1 MCNAVSLNLM
11 EFPMSQSIIDT
22 LVQMRGIE
30 TQFVDAWGKP
40 THIASG
46 TKEKILS
53 VMGYDVDDQS
63 SLENQL
69 HQQISDVWMTPL
81 DPVQVIRDDEIIQIA
96 VRLPIELVTDTI
108 RFVFTLEEHI
118 ASAINDS
125 PTLTTQLIEHELVNA
140 TEIEGSEFQEY
151 LVTLSV
157 NLPHGY
163 HHLALTMT
171 DGDVIGQSRII
182 KVPKSCYTPEPI
194 AQGKKI
200 WGLSIQLY
208 CVRSET
214 NWGMGDFSDLTQLIH
229 RAADQGA
236 DFVGLNPIHA
246 LYPNNPNSCSPYSPS
261 SRKWLNHLYID
272 VTVVPGYDTPS
283 IQALVNDENFQAQL
297 THTRAIEY
305 VDYDAVSALKMPILR
320 ALFTI
325 NSANYD
331 FQNALDAFIEAGG
344 QSLQTLMRYDALQA
358 HLKKEGQDYWGWP
371 VFPEAFQSADLPG
384 VEEFASAH
392 PDEVRFYGFLQYL
405 AAQQF
410 EAASTQAKAR
420 NMIIGLYRDLAVGVS
435 EGSAEIWGA
444 KDLYV
449 TDASVGAPPDILGPL
464 GQNWGLPPMDP
475 EQLYQ
480 QAYQP
485 IIDLFAANMQHS
497 GALRID
503 HAMALLRLWWV
514 TKGDHADK
522 GGYVYYPVD
531 DLLGILALESH
542 RNQTLIIGEDLGT
555 VPDEI
560 REKLADNGV
569 YSYRVFFFEQAQ
581 DGGFYS
587 PSHYP
592 VQSMSTLTIHDFPT
606 LIGYWHCHDL
616 ALGKE
621 LGLYPTEEILQP
633 LYDSRHDN
641 KQQILNTLHGHG
653 AISDNVARS
662 VEQVGMTEELN
673 YGMQVH
679 MATGSSALLSLQLED
694 WLQMDKPVNIPG
706 TFEEYPNWK
715 RKLSRNLEDIF
726 TQPEVL
732 GLAQRVDRARRNAST
747 S

>member
-1 MCNAVSLNLM
+1 MT
-11 EFPMSQSIIDT
+11 QSIIDT

-30 TQFVDAWGKP
+30 TSFVDAWGKP
-40 THIASG
+40 ATVADG
-46 TKEKILS
+46 TKEKILG
-53 VMGYDVDDQS
+53 VMGYDVENIDV
-63 SLENQL
+63 LEAQM
-69 HQQISDVWMTPL
+69 HEQVSDVWMTPL
-81 DPVQVIRDDEIIQIA
+81 NPVQVIRDDEQVQIP
-96 VRLPIELVTDTI
+96 VRLPIELVTET
-108 RFVFTLEEHI
+108 VCFTLTFEDK
-118 ASAINDS
+118 DS
-125 PTLTTQLIEHELVNA
+125 HVFTTQLIEHELVNA
-140 TEIEGSEFQEY
+140 TEVDGAEFQEY
-151 LVTLSV
+151 IVTLHV
-157 NLPHGY
+157 NMPHGY
-163 HHLALTMT
+163 HTLTLAME
-171 DGDVIGQSRII
+171 DGDVIGQGRII
-182 KVPKSCYTPEPI
+182 QAPKACFTPDAI
-194 AQGKKI
+194 TQGKKI

-208 CVRSET
+208 CVRSEK
-214 NWGMGDFSDLTQLIH
+214 NWGIGDFSDLTVLIN

-272 VTVVPGYDTPS
+272 VTAVPGYDQPS
-283 IQALVNDENFQAQL
+283 IQAMVNDADFQAQL

-305 VDYDAVSALKMPILR
+305 VDYNAVSALKMPVLK
-320 ALFTI
+320 ALFEL
-325 NSANYD
+325 NSSNTEL
-331 FQNALDAFIEAGG
+331 QKALDIFIDAGG
-344 QSLQTLMRYDALQA
+344 ESLQTLMRYDALQA
-358 HLKKEGQDYWGWP
+358 HLKSTDQDYWGWP
-371 VFPEAFQSADLPG
+371 VFPEALQTADLPA
-384 VEEFASAH
+384 VDEFAQAH
-392 PDEVRFYGFLQYL
+392 ADAIRFYGFLQYL
-405 AAQQF
+405 AAEQF
-410 EAASTQAKAR
+410 EAASAQANAR

-480 QAYQP
+480 QGYQP
-485 IIDLFAANMQHS
+485 IIDLFSSNMQHS

-542 RNQTLIIGEDLGT
+542 RHQTLIIGEDLGT
-555 VPDEI
+555 VPEEI
-560 REKLADNGV
+560 RQKLADNGV
-569 YSYRVFFFEQAQ
+569 YSYRVFFFEQAK

-606 LIGYWHCHDL
+606 LIGYWHCNDL

-621 LGLYPTEEILQP
+621 LGLYPTDEILQP

-653 AISDNVARS
+653 AISDNIARS
-662 VEQVGMTEELN
+662 VEHVGMTQELN

-715 RKLSRNLEDIF
+715 RKLSHNLEDIF
-726 TQPEVL
+726 TLPEVL
-732 GLAQRVDRARRNAST
+732 RLSQRINSARRDAST
-747 S
+747 T

>member
-1 MCNAVSLNLM
+1 MHAAKILYGRIM
-11 EFPMSQSIIDT
+11 ADSIIDT

-30 TQFVDAWGKP
+30 TNFVDAWGKP
-40 THIASG
+40 TTVQPG
-46 TKEKILS
+46 TKEKLLGA
-53 VMGYDVDDQS
+53 MGYSIDDT
-63 SLENQL
+63 EQL
-69 HQQISDVWMTPL
+69 TQQVETQINDTWMTPIN
-81 DPVQVIRDDEIIQIA
+81 PVQVLRDGDDVSIA
-96 VRLPIELVTDTI
+96 VRLPIELTNETI
-108 RFVFTLEEHI
+108 VFSITFESGHCQQF
-118 ASAINDS
+118 
-125 PTLTTQLIEHELVNA
+125 TTQLVEHTLVNA
-140 TEIEGSEFQEY
+140 TEVNGSEFQEY
-151 LVTLSV
+151 IV
-157 NLPHGY
+157 NLPFALPHGY
-163 HHLALTMT
+163 HQLSLQME
-171 DGDVIGQSRII
+171 DGDEIGLGRLIQA
-182 KVPKSCYTPEPI
+182 PNACYTPDAI

-208 CVRSET
+208 CVRSAR
-214 NWGMGDFSDLTQLIH
+214 NWGMGDFTDLANLLH
-229 RAADQGA
+229 KAADQGA

-246 LYPNNPNSCSPYSPS
+246 LYPNSPDDCSPYSPS

-272 VTVVPGYDTPS
+272 VTAIAGYTNAKV
-283 IQALVNDENFQAQL
+283 QALVTAPQFTAQL

-305 VDYDAVSALKMPILR
+305 VDYDAVSDLKMPVLR
-320 ALFTI
+320 ALYDI
-325 NSANYD
+325 NKDNDAVQSE
-331 FQNALDAFIEAGG
+331 LDAFITAGG
-344 QSLQTLMRYDALQA
+344 ESLANLTRYDALQS
-358 HLKKEGQDYWGWP
+358 HLKAQGAEYWGWP
-371 VFPEAFQSADLPG
+371 VFPEAFASADNPQ
-384 VEEFASAH
+384 VAEFAETHSDA
-392 PDEVRFYGFLQYL
+392 VRFYAYLQFI
-405 AAQQF
+405 AQQQF
-410 EAASTQAKAR
+410 EQASAVAQSR

-449 TDASVGAPPDILGPL
+449 TSASVGAPPDILGPL

-475 EQLYQ
+475 MQLYT

-485 IIDLFAANMQHS
+485 IIELFAANMRQS

-542 RNQTLIIGEDLGT
+542 RNQTLVIGEDLGT
-555 VPDEI
+555 VPEEI
-560 REKLADNGV
+560 REKLAVNGV

-616 ALGKE
+616 ELGKQ
-621 LGLYPTEEILQP
+621 LGLYPTEEILGP
-633 LYDSRHDN
+633 LYQSRHDN

-653 AISDNVARS
+653 AISNNVGHH
-662 VEQVGMTEELN
+662 VEHVGMNQELN
-673 YGMQVH
+673 FGLQTH

-706 TFEEYPNWK
+706 TYKEYPNWK
-715 RKLSRNLEDIF
+715 RKLSHNLEDIF
-726 TQPEVL
+726 NQPDIVA
-732 GLAQRVDRARRNAST
+732 LAQQINSARIAASN
-747 S
+747 

>member
-1 MCNAVSLNLM
+1 MT
-11 EFPMSQSIIDT
+11 QSIIDT

-30 TQFVDAWGKP
+30 TSFVDAWGKP
-40 THIASG
+40 ATVADG
-46 TKEKILS
+46 TKEKILG
-53 VMGYDVDDQS
+53 VMGYDVENIDV
-63 SLENQL
+63 LEAQM
-69 HQQISDVWMTPL
+69 HEQVSDVWMTPL
-81 DPVQVIRDDEIIQIA
+81 NPVQVIRDDEQVQIP
-96 VRLPIELVTDTI
+96 VRLPIELVTET
-108 RFVFTLEEHI
+108 VCFTLTFEDK
-118 ASAINDS
+118 DS
-125 PTLTTQLIEHELVNA
+125 HVFTTQLIEHELVNA
-140 TEIEGSEFQEY
+140 TEVDGAEFQEY
-151 LVTLSV
+151 IIMLDV
-157 NLPHGY
+157 NMPHGY
-163 HHLALTMT
+163 HTLTLAME
-171 DGDVIGQSRII
+171 DGDVIGQGRII
-182 KVPKSCYTPEPI
+182 QAPKACFTPDAI
-194 AQGKKI
+194 TQGKKI

-208 CVRSET
+208 CVRSEK
-214 NWGMGDFSDLTQLIH
+214 NWGIGDFSDLTVLIN

-261 SRKWLNHLYID
+261 SRKWLNHLYIN
-272 VTVVPGYDTPS
+272 VSAVPGYDQPS
-283 IQALVNDENFQAQL
+283 IQAMVNDADFQAQL

-305 VDYDAVSALKMPILR
+305 VDYNAVSALKMPVLK
-320 ALFTI
+320 ALFEL
-325 NSANYD
+325 NSSNIEL
-331 FQNALDAFIEAGG
+331 QKALDIFIDAGG
-344 QSLQTLMRYDALQA
+344 ESLQTLMRYDALQA
-358 HLKKEGQDYWGWP
+358 HLKSTDQDYWGWP
-371 VFPEAFQSADLPG
+371 VFPEALQTADLPA
-384 VEEFASAH
+384 VDEFAQAH
-392 PDEVRFYGFLQYL
+392 ADEVRFYGFLQYL
-405 AAQQF
+405 AAEQF
-410 EAASTQAKAR
+410 EAASAQANAR

-480 QAYQP
+480 QGYQP
-485 IIDLFAANMQHS
+485 IIDLFSSNMQHS

-542 RNQTLIIGEDLGT
+542 RHQTLIIGEDLGT
-555 VPDEI
+555 VPEEI
-560 REKLADNGV
+560 RQKLADNGV
-569 YSYRVFFFEQAQ
+569 YSYRVFFFEQAK

-606 LIGYWHCHDL
+606 LIGYWHCNDL

-621 LGLYPTEEILQP
+621 LGLYPTDEILQP

-653 AISDNVARS
+653 AISDNIARS
-662 VEQVGMTEELN
+662 VEHVGMTQELN

-715 RKLSRNLEDIF
+715 RKLSHNLEDIF
-726 TQPEVL
+726 TLPEVL
-732 GLAQRVDRARRNAST
+732 RLSQRINSARRDAST
-747 S
+747 T

>member
-1 MCNAVSLNLM
+1 MSDAKYLSLT
-11 EFPMSQSIIDT
+11 EYSMSQSIIDT

-30 TQFVDAWGKP
+30 TNFVDAWGKP
-40 THIASG
+40 TTVAPG
-46 TKEKILS
+46 TKEKILG
-53 VMGYDVDDQS
+53 VMGYNVEDKS
-63 SLENQL
+63 ALENQL

-81 DPVQVIRDDEIIQIA
+81 NPVQVVRDTEALQIP
-96 VRLPIELVTDTI
+96 VRLPIELVTETVRLI
-108 RFVFTLEEHI
+108 LTFEN
-118 ASAINDS
+118 NDS
-125 PTLTTQLIEHELVNA
+125 REFTTQLIEHELVNA
-140 TEIEGSEFQEY
+140 TEVAGAEFQEY
-151 LVTLSV
+151 IVTLHV

-163 HHLALTMT
+163 HTITLAME
-171 DGDVIGQSRII
+171 DGDVIGQGRII
-182 KVPKSCYTPEPI
+182 QAPNACYTPDAI

-208 CVRSET
+208 CVRSES
-214 NWGMGDFSDLTQLIH
+214 NWGVGDFTDLTNLIH

-272 VTVVPGYDTPS
+272 VAAVPGFEQPS
-283 IQALVNDENFQAQL
+283 IQAMVNDADFQAQL

-305 VDYDAVSALKMPILR
+305 VDYDAVSALKMPVLK
-320 ALFTI
+320 ALFELNLSNT
-325 NSANYD
+325 D
-331 FQNALDAFIEAGG
+331 LQNALDAFIDAGG
-344 QSLQTLMRYDALQA
+344 ESLQTLMRYDALQA
-358 HLKKEGQDYWGWP
+358 HLKGKGQDYWGWP
-371 VFPEAFQSADLPG
+371 VFPEALQTADLPE
-384 VEEFASAH
+384 VEAFAQAH
-392 PDEVRFYGFLQYL
+392 VDEVRFYGFLQYL

-410 EAASTQAKAR
+410 EAASAQAKAR

-480 QAYQP
+480 QGYQP
-485 IIDLFAANMQHS
+485 IIDLFASNMQHS

-542 RNQTLIIGEDLGT
+542 RHQTLIIGEDLGT
-555 VPDEI
+555 VPEEI

-569 YSYRVFFFEQAQ
+569 YSYRVFFFEQAK

-606 LIGYWHCHDL
+606 LIGYWHCNDL
-616 ALGKE
+616 ALGKD

-653 AISDNVARS
+653 AISDNIPRT
-662 VEQVGMTEELN
+662 VEHVGMTQELN

-706 TFEEYPNWK
+706 TFDEYPNWK

-732 GLAQRVDRARRNAST
+732 ALAQRIDSARRDAST